1 VARAGRDLG
10 IDTAGLSP
18 LDFYVSDLEDA
29 EVRREWKRID
39 LLIVANGLRLVVAV
53 ELKLGSSQVNDQLQ
67 RYRKIIA
74 AEKQWAKWRRLH
86 VFLTIADEAPLD
98 AAWIPL
104 RYEALVPALERTNVT
119 SGDPTARAV
128 LTSYLAMLR
137 RHHVTDERLEELAQR
152 LWSKHGAALAYLAER
167 RPKRGLR
174 AVFELLNEQ
183 RVQTAAKIGS
193 SDVTLQADVSSNSI
207 VRFVVPA
214 WDSLPGF
221 LKASG
226 WGSIKRIMV
235 FELKLEGEYANGYL
249 YLGPAPAEVRQPYLD
264 ILNAHRYKPD
274 QAAGTKWTCIAKQE
288 IYGPASDNI
297 DVDAAAQEV
306 VAALREFCRSEV
318 NRITPLLKQVVVPPP
333 AVQSS

>member
-1 VARAGRDLG
+1 
-10 IDTAGLSP
+10 
-18 LDFYVSDLEDA
+18 
-29 EVRREWKRID
+29 
-39 LLIVANGLRLVVAV
+39 
-53 ELKLGSSQVNDQLQ
+53 
-67 RYRKIIA
+67 
-74 AEKQWAKWRRLH
+74 
-86 VFLTIADEAPLD
+86 
-98 AAWIPL
+98 
-104 RYEALVPALERTNVT
+104 
-119 SGDPTARAV
+119 
-128 LTSYLAMLR
+128 
-137 RHHVTDERLEELAQR
+137 
-152 LWSKHGAALAYLAER
+152 
-167 RPKRGLR
+167 
-174 AVFELLNEQ
+174 VFELLNEQ

-318 NRITPLLKQVVVPPP
+318 NRITPLLKQVVVPPRRCNLHSRWSGTAEGGRGTARWP
-333 AVQSS
+333 HEAFSYVFVTSDCFSLHPEQISFLKIKSDRRADLLLTNQLLDLGAF